1 MAAAEN
7 SPLPASGGRG
17 ADASAFRERQYA
29 FAAHLRD
36 PARNAIADIE
46 ERRLKIYRELFY
58 NNVEDCLAGAFPVL
72 RKLSGDAAWHRRVR
86 DFYARHRCTAPQFH
100 RVPEEFL
107 RYLESEWEAQ
117 ADDPPFLRDLAHYE
131 WVELELGISPIELS
145 PELGGASRT
154 PLLSQDAVSLVDPN
168 GDLIE
173 GRPLLSPLAW
183 TLAYDYP
190 VHRIGPEFQPQ
201 MPDAQPTYL
210 IVNRDRS
217 DRVRFLEV
225 NAVTARLTGLI
236 ESEPQASG
244 RELLLRI
251 AGEMKHSDPQAV
263 VAEGA
268 RIFEQLRERDI
279 VLGTRRA

>member
-1 MAAAEN
+1 MAEPREFP
-7 SPLPASGGRG
+7 SPAGGGRSVDG
-17 ADASAFRERQYA
+17 NTFQQRQYA

-72 RKLSGDAAWHRRVR
+72 RKLSGDAAWHRYAR

-131 WVELELGISPIELS
+131 WVELELGISSIELS
-145 PELGGASRT
+145 PELGGAG
-154 PLLSQDAVSLVDPN
+154 PLVDPN
-168 GDLIE
+168 GDLLE

-190 VHRIGPEFQPQ
+190 VHRIGPDFQPQ
-201 MPDAQPTYL
+201 MPDTQPTYL

-236 ESEPQASG
+236 EQEPQASG

-251 AGEMKHSDPQAV
+251 AGEMKHPDSQVV

>member
-1 MAAAEN
+1 MAEPRELRSAA
-7 SPLPASGGRG
+7 SR

-36 PARNAIADIE
+36 PARNAVAGIE
-46 ERRLKIYRELFY
+46 ERRLRIYRDLFY

-72 RKLSGDAAWHRRVR
+72 RRLSGDEAWHARVR

-107 RYLESEWEAQ
+107 RYLESERGDQ
-117 ADDPPFLRDLAHYE
+117 AEDPPFLRDLAHYE
-131 WVELELGISPIELS
+131 WVELELGIAPVELS
-145 PELGGASRT
+145 PELA
-154 PLLSQDAVSLVDPN
+154 DPN
-168 GDLIE
+168 GNLLE
-173 GRPLLSPLAW
+173 GQPLLSPLAW

-190 VHRIGPEFQPQ
+190 VHRIGPQFQPQ
-201 MPDAQPTYL
+201 APDAQPTYL

-236 ESEPQASG
+236 EAEPQASG

-251 AGEMKHSDPQAV
+251 AGELGLADTQAV
-263 VAEGA
+263 IAEGA

-279 VLGTRRA
+279 VLGTRRSFR

>member
-36 PARNAIADIE
+36 PARNAVAGIE
-46 ERRLKIYRELFY
+46 ERRLQIYRDLFY
-58 NNVEDCLAGAFPVL
+58 NNIEDCLAGAFPVL
-72 RKLSGDAAWHRRVR
+72 RKLSTDAVWHARVR
-86 DFYARHRCTAPQFH
+86 DFYARHRCVAPQFH

-107 RYLESEWEAQ
+107 RYLEDERGEHAE
-117 ADDPPFLRDLAHYE
+117 DPPFLRNLAHYE
-131 WVELELGISPIELS
+131 WVELELGVSPLELS
-145 PELGGASRT
+145 PQLA
-154 PLLSQDAVSLVDPN
+154 DPN
-168 GDLIE
+168 GDLLE
-173 GRPLLSPLAW
+173 GSPLLSPLAW

-190 VHRIGPEFQPQ
+190 VHRIGPDYQPQ
-201 MPDAQPTYL
+201 APDAQPTYL
-210 IVNRDRS
+210 IVNRDRN

-236 ESEPQASG
+236 ESEPQAGG

-251 AGEMKHSDPQAV
+251 AGELGLADARAV
-263 VAEGA
+263 VDEGA
-268 RIFEQLRERDI
+268 RILAQLRDRDI